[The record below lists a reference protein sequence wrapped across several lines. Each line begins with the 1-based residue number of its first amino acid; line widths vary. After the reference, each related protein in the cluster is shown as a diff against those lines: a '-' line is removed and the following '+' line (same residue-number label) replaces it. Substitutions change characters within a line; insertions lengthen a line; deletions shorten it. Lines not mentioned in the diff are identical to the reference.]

1 MNLLT
6 LGIKA
11 FQYAPRAMA
20 GVRSLLSDPVKST
33 GLVTGGILG
42 GKATEETIN
51 SGILG
56 NSNMIQEGMNFFS
69 SPAINF
75 LNDIRNTPS
84 GSIVTPDQGAIDAEN
99 KFNEELNKK
108 ITTATQDNQ
117 SNILITPEVEQPS
130 GLLTTPEID
139 PLDFS
144 NTTPMPDQSLL
155 SDYILTAEEAPE
167 TEEGLLSESS
177 NPYYSVLAEAVLDMN
192 FNSGSGQQILN
203 QINNMPGIKQ
213 SEIVDTGLDNFL
225 SSKDKVTK
233 EELDNYILENNISTK
248 ITDTFLSD
256 GGVLVGGKMD
266 ITPDYLRNAPTMEKA
281 IQLVQNR
288 GELYDD
294 FIRLG
299 EQGLFGS
306 AGEGVSFNEF
316 ISDSDMETEKEL
328 IQEYLEVRHNLR
340 QVSGVNTEYQDY
352 TLQGGKNYQEMLI
365 TVPTEGRSY
374 IPKHFYNKIPDGE
387 NLIAH
392 ARFNERVING
402 KKTLFI
408 EEIQSD
414 LHQKGRKE
422 GYGFNIDMSPAV
434 NKFNSYLE
442 TIKERYPELANSD
455 SYLGLQSDV
464 KALSEANSIE
474 IANGI
479 KKDIPFYLNDLN
491 DELEEAGYN
500 EAKDGFKLK
509 SNNEFFRDVDT
520 KTEIKGVPDA
530 PFKKNWHELTM
541 KRLIK
546 YAVDNGFEA
555 ISFTS
560 GKMQNE
566 RYDLSKYID
575 NVEVTPSLKAE
586 GKIFIKAYGKG
597 YGSQVYHN
605 HIYPNQLEE
614 YVGKELSE
622 KILKDI
628 EDSNNFNNFNLKE
641 YLSQP
646 QEDNS
651 GADFIKNNALVYND
665 TDLEVG
671 GEGMIGFYDN
681 MLPKFLSK
689 YGKKYGSTLEQANI
703 PGIVEQA
710 RRPGNIQVEEVYDAV
725 GQSGN
730 VFASYEIK
738 MIKDPA
744 TGMNEKYQVIQ
755 TKDGVSNVI
764 AETRNAIESKK
775 IIIDELEGFD
785 VPQFFERKE
794 NVPFMLITPEMKEE
808 IGKKGI
814 TLAKLNSGLLSV
826 A

>member
-1 MNLLT
+1 MSLLNF
-6 LGIKA
+6 GIKA

-51 SGILG
+51 SGIL
-56 NSNMIQEGMNFFS
+56 SNTNLLEEGMNLFS
-69 SPAINF
+69 SPSTFLINRMG
-75 LNDIRNTPS
+75 NIDTPDGAYLGPTEAELEKLRKQQEELS
-84 GSIVTPDQGAIDAEN
+84 NKGKIVTPIP
-99 KFNEELNKK
+99 KEERVSVDD
-108 ITTATQDNQ
+108 TGFTQVQ
-117 SNILITPEVEQPS
+117 QES
-130 GLLTTPEID
+130 GLLSTPEPEPVDGSNIT
-139 PLDFS
+139 PL
-144 NTTPMPDQSLL
+144 PPDAKV

-203 QINNMPGIKQ
+203 QISNMPGIKQ

-225 SSKDKVTK
+225 SGKDKVTK

-352 TLQGGKNYQEMLI
+352 TMQGGKNYKEMLI
-365 TVPTEGRSY
+365 SVPTDGFPY
-374 IPKHFYNKIPDGE
+374 IPPHFTSKVPEGE
-387 NLIAH
+387 NLIGH

-414 LHQKGRKE
+414 LHQKGRKN
-422 GYGFNIDMSPAV
+422 GYKDGNNSLKISNLEKRRDEID
-434 NKFNSYLE
+434 NKRLE
-442 TIKERYPELANSD
+442 ILNNYNNLIAENKIDEAKELDDDIKE
-455 SYLGLQSDV
+455 LGYSV
-464 KALSEANSIE
+464 KSHNEE
-474 IANGI
+474 IN
-479 KKDIPFYLNDLN
+479 
-491 DELEEAGYN
+491 
-500 EAKDGFKLK
+500 KLK
-509 SNNEFFRDVDT
+509 NLA
-520 KTEIKGVPDA
+520 PDA
-530 PFKKNWHELTM
+530 PFKKNWHELLM
-541 KRLIK
+541 KRIIK
-546 YAVDNGFEA
+546 YAVDNDFEA
-555 ISFTS
+555 ISFTP
-560 GKMQNE
+560 GKIQNQ
-566 RYDLSKYID
+566 RYDLSQFID
-575 NVEVTPSLKAE
+575 KVEVVPSLYSAN
-586 GKIFIKAYGKG
+586 KIDLRTFDKTDLLQTYSIK
-597 YGSQVYHN
+597 
-605 HIYPNQLEE
+605 PEQLES

-628 EDSNNFNNFNLKE
+628 KDSNNFNNFNLEE
-641 YLSQP
+641 YLKTPENDS
-646 QEDNS
+646 S
-651 GADFIKNNALVYND
+651 GADFIKEYGLVYDN
-665 TDLEVG
+665 TDLKIG
-671 GEGMIGFYDN
+671 GEGMVGFYDKI
-681 MLPKFLSK
+681 LPSFLNKFS
-689 YGKKYGSTLEQANI
+689 KKYGTSVGQSSI
-703 PGIVEQA
+703 PGLTEQA

-794 NVPFMLITPEMKEE
+794 TIPFMIITPKMKQE

-814 TLAKLNSGLLSV
+814 NIAKLNSGLLSV

>member
-1 MNLLT
+1 MSLFNIGKL
-6 LGIKA
+6 A
-11 FQYAPRAMA
+11 VQYGPRAIA

-84 GSIVTPDQGAIDAEN
+84 GSILTPDQGAIDAEN

-108 ITTATQDNQ
+108 ITTETQDNQ

-225 SSKDKVTK
+225 SGKDKVTK
-233 EELDNYILENNISTK
+233 EELDNYILENNISTQINDK
-248 ITDTFLSD
+248 FLGEKEGQSEYLVAGDAYNDKGSIIDFLDKANTFEQARMYIMNDYDLYQDFFMFLGNKYNQRLVDDWNNDKLTDTQEEN
-256 GGVLVGGKMD
+256 
-266 ITPDYLRNAPTMEKA
+266 YLE
-281 IQLVQNR
+281 
-288 GELYDD
+288 
-294 FIRLG
+294 
-299 EQGLFGS
+299 
-306 AGEGVSFNEF
+306 
-316 ISDSDMETEKEL
+316 
-328 IQEYLEVRHNLR
+328 EYLNDKLGVERSEFVNDTKYGTGDLVVPGGENYKEILISLPTNEKPYVPSHFAG
-340 QVSGVNTEYQDY
+340 QV
-352 TLQGGKNYQEMLI
+352 
-365 TVPTEGRSY
+365 PEG
-374 IPKHFYNKIPDGE
+374 H

-392 ARFNERVING
+392 ARFNEREING

-414 LHQKGRKE
+414 LHQQGRKE
-422 GYGFNIDMSPAV
+422 GYGTELDMSPAV

-464 KALSEANSIE
+464 NALSQANSIE
-474 IANGI
+474 IANSI
-479 KKDIPFYLNDLN
+479 KKDIPYYLNDLN
-491 DELEEAGYN
+491 DELEEAGFN
-500 EAKDGFKLK
+500 EAKDGFELR
-509 SNNEFFRDVDT
+509 SNNYFFRDVDT
-520 KTEIKGVPDA
+520 LTERKGVPDV

-555 ISFTS
+555 ISLTP
-560 GKMQNE
+560 GQIQKD
-566 RYDLSKYID
+566 RYDLSKQISKVEIQKAFPNDLD
-575 NVEVTPSLKAE
+575 NTYVRL
-586 GKIFIKAYGKG
+586 KAYGKDG
-597 YGSQVYHN
+597 DSLV
-605 HIYPNQLEE
+605 INQNIFPEKLSD
-614 YVGKELSE
+614 YVGKDLAD
-622 KILKDI
+622 KINEDRKNKDYLKDG
-628 EDSNNFNNFNLKE
+628 SALE
-641 YLSQP
+641 Y
-646 QEDNS
+646 S
-651 GADFIKNNALVYND
+651 GL
-665 TDLEVG
+665 DLQVG
-671 GEGMIGFYDN
+671 GEGMIGFYDK
-681 MLPKFLSK
+681 MLPSFINKFS
-689 YGKKYGSTLEQANI
+689 KKYGAKLEEGSFGNKEDGAVSFDSGATFDYKGTKLKNAQTIDDVYSIVKKDDYLMSEFKLYLRDDSGEFFDKEVNI
-703 PGIVEQA
+703 E
-710 RRPGNIQVEEVYDAV
+710 NLSDEDLE
-725 GQSGN
+725 
-730 VFASYEIK
+730 SYMNEWLINDYGMEIGTSNFTTVPILEFTPK
-738 MIKDPA
+738 MI
-744 TGMNEKYQVIQ
+744 
-755 TKDGVSNVI
+755 
-764 AETRNAIESKK
+764 
-775 IIIDELEGFD
+775 
-785 VPQFFERKE
+785 
-794 NVPFMLITPEMKEE
+794 EE

>member
-1 MNLLT
+1 MNLLN

-84 GSIVTPDQGAIDAEN
+84 GSILTPDQGAIDAEN

-233 EELDNYILENNISTK
+233 EELDNYILENNISTQINDK
-248 ITDTFLSD
+248 FLGEKEGQSENLVAGDAYNDKGAIIDFLDKANTFEQARIYIMNDYDLYQDFFMFLGNKYNQRLVDDWNNDKLTDTQEEN
-256 GGVLVGGKMD
+256 
-266 ITPDYLRNAPTMEKA
+266 YLE
-281 IQLVQNR
+281 
-288 GELYDD
+288 
-294 FIRLG
+294 
-299 EQGLFGS
+299 
-306 AGEGVSFNEF
+306 
-316 ISDSDMETEKEL
+316 
-328 IQEYLEVRHNLR
+328 EYLNDKLGVERSEFVNDTRYGTGDLVVPGGENYKEILISLPTNEKPYVPSHFAG
-340 QVSGVNTEYQDY
+340 QV
-352 TLQGGKNYQEMLI
+352 
-365 TVPTEGRSY
+365 PEG
-374 IPKHFYNKIPDGE
+374 H

-392 ARFNERVING
+392 ARFNEREING

-414 LHQKGRKE
+414 LHQQGRKE
-422 GYGFNIDMSPAV
+422 GYTDNNLSSEIKELEDRQFAKELEMRDLIANFNNLAINRKNIDADEYSKQYNALENSRKEINREILELSYQA
-434 NKFNSYLE
+434 NKLRTN
-442 TIKERYPELANSD
+442 ND
-455 SYLGLQSDV
+455 
-464 KALSEANSIE
+464 
-474 IANGI
+474 
-479 KKDIPFYLNDLN
+479 KKIPN
-491 DELEEAGYN
+491 
-500 EAKDGFKLK
+500 
-509 SNNEFFRDVDT
+509 T
-520 KTEIKGVPDA
+520 
-530 PFKKNWHELTM
+530 PFKKNWHELTI

-555 ISFTS
+555 ISLTP
-560 GKMQNE
+560 GQIQKD
-566 RYDLSKYID
+566 RYDLSKQISKVEIQKAFPNDSDNTYIR
-575 NVEVTPSLKAE
+575 L
-586 GKIFIKAYGKG
+586 KAYGKDG
-597 YGSQVYHN
+597 DSLVL
-605 HIYPNQLEE
+605 NQNIFPEKLSD
-614 YVGKELSE
+614 YVGKDLAD
-622 KILKDI
+622 KINEDRKNKDYLR
-628 EDSNNFNNFNLKE
+628 DGSALE
-641 YLSQP
+641 Y
-646 QEDNS
+646 S
-651 GADFIKNNALVYND
+651 GL
-665 TDLEVG
+665 DLQVG
-671 GEGMIGFYDN
+671 GEGMIGFYDK
-681 MLPKFLSK
+681 MLPSFINKFS
-689 YGKKYGSTLEQANI
+689 KKYGAKLEEGSFGNKEDGAVSFDSGATFDYKDTKLKNAQTI
-703 PGIVEQA
+703 EDVYSIVKKDDYLMSEFKLYL
-710 RRPGNIQVEEVYDAV
+710 RDDLNELDPDSLVENLSDEDLE
-725 GQSGN
+725 
-730 VFASYEIK
+730 SYMNEWLINDYGMEIGTSNFTTVPILEFTPK
-738 MIKDPA
+738 MI
-744 TGMNEKYQVIQ
+744 
-755 TKDGVSNVI
+755 
-764 AETRNAIESKK
+764 
-775 IIIDELEGFD
+775 
-785 VPQFFERKE
+785 
-794 NVPFMLITPEMKEE
+794 EE

>member
-1 MNLLT
+1 MSLLN

-51 SGILG
+51 SGILS

-84 GSIVTPDQGAIDAEN
+84 GSILTPDQGAIDAEN

-225 SSKDKVTK
+225 LGKDKVTK

-248 ITDTFLSD
+248 INDVVLGDLGSGKQISFVKSRLFLPDSLKD
-256 GGVLVGGKMD
+256 VNSIEDAKLVVNNDYDLYQDFKDFYNASGEDLVVNDPATGSTILRSEATTNFD
-266 ITPDYLRNAPTMEKA
+266 ELEGQEEQNAINDYLYYVHG
-281 IQLVQNR
+281 I
-288 GELYDD
+288 
-294 FIRLG
+294 
-299 EQGLFGS
+299 
-306 AGEGVSFNEF
+306 
-316 ISDSDMETEKEL
+316 TEKDATTKTK
-328 IQEYLEVRHNLR
+328 YD
-340 QVSGVNTEYQDY
+340 SY
-352 TLQGGKNYQEMLI
+352 TLPGGDNYKELLI
-365 TVPTEGRSY
+365 TLPTQNVINFNSSHYSGSDF
-374 IPKHFYNKIPDGE
+374 PSE
-387 NLIAH
+387 NLLISH
-392 ARFNERVING
+392 ARFNEREING

-414 LHQKGRKE
+414 LHQRGRKK
-422 GYGFNIDMSPAV
+422 GYQDSDYNMNVNNLNNEMRSIKRNIID
-434 NKFNSYLE
+434 
-442 TIKERYPELANSD
+442 
-455 SYLGLQSDV
+455 
-464 KALSEANSIE
+464 
-474 IANGI
+474 
-479 KKDIPFYLNDLN
+479 
-491 DELEEAGYN
+491 LEEQLPSLTKDDYN
-500 EAKDGFKLK
+500 
-509 SNNEFFRDVDT
+509 NQIN
-520 KTEIKGVPDA
+520 EIKNLQQKYQDVIEKREKLVQDNKKKVQDT

-555 ISFTS
+555 VAYTP
-560 GKMQNE
+560 GEVQTE
-566 RYDLSKYID
+566 RYNLANYID
-575 NVEVTPSLKAE
+575 NIQVSPSDKAD
-586 GKIFIKAYGKG
+586 GKIYLQAYSEYNQDQI
-597 YGSQVYHN
+597 YGN
-605 HIYPNQLEE
+605 HIYPDQLEE
-614 YVGKELSE
+614 YVGKELSA
-622 KILKDI
+622 KINKD
-628 EDSNNFNNFNLKE
+628 LKE
-641 YLSQP
+641 KNILENYKEAKVLEQKGEFINIDGLSY
-646 QEDNS
+646 S
-651 GADFIKNNALVYND
+651 GL
-665 TDLEVG
+665 DLKVG
-671 GEGMIGFYDN
+671 GEGMTGFYDKI
-681 MLPKFLSK
+681 LPSFLNK
-689 YGKKYGSTLEQANI
+689 YLKKYNNKLSYVPNYKTEGGAYDSNI
-703 PGIVEQA
+703 DATISFGQPINDTPLRDAETIEDALYDVRNNEKLTEEFYEYERYRGIDTDIVNNINDDVLVEQFL
-710 RRPGNIQVEEVYDAV
+710 RSEYDMEYEVD
-725 GQSGN
+725 
-730 VFASYEIK
+730 
-738 MIKDPA
+738 
-744 TGMNEKYQVIQ
+744 GMEPV
-755 TKDGVSNVI
+755 T
-764 AETRNAIESKK
+764 
-775 IIIDELEGFD
+775 IDSL
-785 VPQFFERKE
+785 PFFE
-794 NVPFMLITPEMKEE
+794 ITPEMKEE

>member
-1 MNLLT
+1 MSLLN

-84 GSIVTPDQGAIDAEN
+84 GSILTPDQGAIDAEN

-233 EELDNYILENNISTK
+233 EELDNYILENNISTQINDK
-248 ITDTFLSD
+248 FLGEKEGQSENLVAGDAYNDKGAIIDFLDKANTFEQARIYIMNDYDLYQDFFMFLGNKYNQRLVDDWNNDKLTDTQEEN
-256 GGVLVGGKMD
+256 
-266 ITPDYLRNAPTMEKA
+266 YLE
-281 IQLVQNR
+281 
-288 GELYDD
+288 
-294 FIRLG
+294 
-299 EQGLFGS
+299 
-306 AGEGVSFNEF
+306 
-316 ISDSDMETEKEL
+316 
-328 IQEYLEVRHNLR
+328 EYLNDKLGVERSEFVNDTRYGTGDLVVPGGENYKEILISLPTNEKPYVPSHFAG
-340 QVSGVNTEYQDY
+340 QV
-352 TLQGGKNYQEMLI
+352 
-365 TVPTEGRSY
+365 PEG
-374 IPKHFYNKIPDGE
+374 H

-392 ARFNERVING
+392 ARFNEREING

-414 LHQKGRKE
+414 LHQQGRKE
-422 GYGFNIDMSPAV
+422 GYKVDTPEIIDLKKRRDEIFNKRKDLLNEYNQLISENKIDQA
-434 NKFNSYLE
+434 KQLE
-442 TIKERYPELANSD
+442 
-455 SYLGLQSDV
+455 
-464 KALSEANSIE
+464 
-474 IANGI
+474 
-479 KKDIPFYLNDLN
+479 
-491 DELEEAGYN
+491 DEL
-500 EAKDGFKLK
+500 KLLYE
-509 SNNEFFRDVDT
+509 SLDSHT
-520 KTEIKGVPDA
+520 KEIIRLGGVVPDA

-555 ISFTS
+555 ISLTP
-560 GKMQNE
+560 GQIQKD
-566 RYDLSKYID
+566 RYDLSKQISKVEIQKAFPNDSD
-575 NVEVTPSLKAE
+575 NTYVRL
-586 GKIFIKAYGKG
+586 KAYGKDG
-597 YGSQVYHN
+597 DSLVFN
-605 HIYPNQLEE
+605 ENIFPEKLSD
-614 YVGKELSE
+614 YVGKDLAD
-622 KILKDI
+622 KINEDRKNKDYLR
-628 EDSNNFNNFNLKE
+628 DGSALE
-641 YLSQP
+641 Y
-646 QEDNS
+646 S
-651 GADFIKNNALVYND
+651 GL
-665 TDLEVG
+665 DLQVG
-671 GEGMIGFYDN
+671 GEGMIGFYDK
-681 MLPKFLSK
+681 MLPSFINKFS
-689 YGKKYGSTLEQANI
+689 KKYGAKLEEGSFGNKEDGAVSFDSGATFDYKDTKLKNAQTIEDVYSIAKKDDYLMSEFKLYLRDDLNELD
-703 PGIVEQA
+703 PDSLVE
-710 RRPGNIQVEEVYDAV
+710 NLSDEDLE
-725 GQSGN
+725 
-730 VFASYEIK
+730 SYMNEWLINDYGMEIGTSDFTTVPILEFTPK
-738 MIKDPA
+738 MI
-744 TGMNEKYQVIQ
+744 
-755 TKDGVSNVI
+755 
-764 AETRNAIESKK
+764 
-775 IIIDELEGFD
+775 
-785 VPQFFERKE
+785 
-794 NVPFMLITPEMKEE
+794 EE

>member
-1 MNLLT
+1 MNLLN

-56 NSNMIQEGMNFFS
+56 NSNIIQEGMNFFS

-248 ITDTFLSD
+248 INDTFLSD

-266 ITPDYLRNAPTMEKA
+266 ITPDYLRDAPTMEKA

-352 TLQGGKNYQEMLI
+352 TMQGGKNYKEMLI
-365 TVPTEGRSY
+365 TVPTDGFPY
-374 IPKHFYNKIPDGE
+374 IPPHFTSKIPEGE
-387 NLIAH
+387 NLIGH

-414 LHQKGRKE
+414 LHQKGRKN
-422 GYGFNIDMSPAV
+422 GYKDENNSLKISNLEKRRDEID
-434 NKFNSYLE
+434 NKRLE
-442 TIKERYPELANSD
+442 IL
-455 SYLGLQSDV
+455 V
-464 KALSEANSIE
+464 KYNNL
-474 IANGI
+474 IAENKI
-479 KKDIPFYLNDLN
+479 D
-491 DELEEAGYN
+491 
-500 EAKDGFKLK
+500 EAKELDDDMKELGYSVKSHNEEIDRLK
-509 SNNEFFRDVDT
+509 NLA
-520 KTEIKGVPDA
+520 PDA
-530 PFKKNWHELTM
+530 PFKKNWHELLM
-541 KRLIK
+541 KRIIK
-546 YAVDNGFEA
+546 YAVDNDFEA
-555 ISFTS
+555 ISFTP
-560 GKMQNE
+560 GKIQNQ
-566 RYDLSKYID
+566 RYELSKYI
-575 NVEVTPSLKAE
+575 NKVEVLPSLKKSDLIALHTYD
-586 GKIFIKAYGKG
+586 KQNYKTIHNIKPENID
-597 YGSQVYHN
+597 Q
-605 HIYPNQLEE
+605 
-614 YVGKELSE
+614 YVGKELGE

-628 EDSNNFNNFNLKE
+628 EDSNNFNNFNLNE

-681 MLPKFLSK
+681 ILPKFLSK

>member
-1 MNLLT
+1 MNLLN

-84 GSIVTPDQGAIDAEN
+84 GSILTPDQGAIDAEN

-233 EELDNYILENNISTK
+233 EELDNYILENNISTQINDK
-248 ITDTFLSD
+248 FLGEKEGQSENLVAGDAYNDKGAIIDFLDKANTFEQARIYIMNDYDLYQDFFMFLGNKYNQRLVDDWNNDKLTDTQEEN
-256 GGVLVGGKMD
+256 
-266 ITPDYLRNAPTMEKA
+266 YLE
-281 IQLVQNR
+281 
-288 GELYDD
+288 
-294 FIRLG
+294 
-299 EQGLFGS
+299 
-306 AGEGVSFNEF
+306 
-316 ISDSDMETEKEL
+316 
-328 IQEYLEVRHNLR
+328 EYLNDKLGVERSEFVNDTRYGTGDLVVPGGENYKEILISLPTNEKPYVPSHFAG
-340 QVSGVNTEYQDY
+340 QV
-352 TLQGGKNYQEMLI
+352 
-365 TVPTEGRSY
+365 PEG
-374 IPKHFYNKIPDGE
+374 H

-392 ARFNERVING
+392 ARFNEREING

-414 LHQKGRKE
+414 LHQQGRKE
-422 GYGFNIDMSPAV
+422 GYTDNNLSSEIKELEDRQFAKELEMRDLIANFNNLAINRKNIDADEYSKQYNALENSRKEINREILELSYQA
-434 NKFNSYLE
+434 NKLRTN
-442 TIKERYPELANSD
+442 ND
-455 SYLGLQSDV
+455 
-464 KALSEANSIE
+464 
-474 IANGI
+474 
-479 KKDIPFYLNDLN
+479 KKIPN
-491 DELEEAGYN
+491 
-500 EAKDGFKLK
+500 
-509 SNNEFFRDVDT
+509 T
-520 KTEIKGVPDA
+520 
-530 PFKKNWHELTM
+530 PFKKNWHELTI

-555 ISFTS
+555 ISLTP
-560 GKMQNE
+560 GQIQKD
-566 RYDLSKYID
+566 RYDLSKQISKVEIQKAFPNDSDNTYIR
-575 NVEVTPSLKAE
+575 L
-586 GKIFIKAYGKG
+586 KAYGKDG
-597 YGSQVYHN
+597 DSLVL
-605 HIYPNQLEE
+605 NQNIFPEKLSD
-614 YVGKELSE
+614 YVGKDLAD
-622 KILKDI
+622 KINEDRKNKDYLR
-628 EDSNNFNNFNLKE
+628 DGSALE
-641 YLSQP
+641 Y
-646 QEDNS
+646 S
-651 GADFIKNNALVYND
+651 GL
-665 TDLEVG
+665 DLQVG

-681 MLPKFLSK
+681 MLPSFINKFS
-689 YGKKYGSTLEQANI
+689 KKYGAKLEEGSFGNKEDGAVSFDSGATFDYKGTKLKNAKTI
-703 PGIVEQA
+703 DDVYSIVKEDDYLMSEFKLYL
-710 RRPGNIQVEEVYDAV
+710 RDGLNESDPDSLLENENDENIQ
-725 GQSGN
+725 
-730 VFASYEIK
+730 SYMNEWLINDYGMEIGTSNFTTVPILEFTPK
-738 MIKDPA
+738 MI
-744 TGMNEKYQVIQ
+744 
-755 TKDGVSNVI
+755 
-764 AETRNAIESKK
+764 
-775 IIIDELEGFD
+775 
-785 VPQFFERKE
+785 
-794 NVPFMLITPEMKEE
+794 EE

>member
-1 MNLLT
+1 MSLFNIGKL
-6 LGIKA
+6 A
-11 FQYAPRAMA
+11 VQYGPRAIA

-84 GSIVTPDQGAIDAEN
+84 GSILTPDQGAIDAEN

-203 QINNMPGIKQ
+203 QISNMPGIKQ

-248 ITDTFLSD
+248 INDLVLGEDKGEGTVLQPINDDVTRSFLLDFANTLD
-256 GGVLVGGKMD
+256 GAMTVIENDEGEYYRFQ
-266 ITPDYLRNAPTMEKA
+266 DYLSSKDPALSEKY
-281 IQLVQNR
+281 INDEFNDEEREQYFKEYLNDVHNITVGQVTSKT
-288 GELYDD
+288 EYDD
-294 FIRLG
+294 YTIPGG
-299 EQGLFGS
+299 ENYKEILISLPTNEKPYVPSHF
-306 AGEGVSFNEF
+306 AGQVPEG
-316 ISDSDMETEKEL
+316 
-328 IQEYLEVRHNLR
+328 H
-340 QVSGVNTEYQDY
+340 
-352 TLQGGKNYQEMLI
+352 
-365 TVPTEGRSY
+365 
-374 IPKHFYNKIPDGE
+374 

-392 ARFNERVING
+392 ARFNEREING

-414 LHQKGRKE
+414 LHQQGRKE
-422 GYGFNIDMSPAV
+422 GYTDNNLSSEIKELEDRQFAKELEMRDLIANFNNLAINRKNIDADEYSKQYNALENSRKEINREILELSYQA
-434 NKFNSYLE
+434 NKLRTN
-442 TIKERYPELANSD
+442 ND
-455 SYLGLQSDV
+455 
-464 KALSEANSIE
+464 
-474 IANGI
+474 
-479 KKDIPFYLNDLN
+479 KKIPN
-491 DELEEAGYN
+491 
-500 EAKDGFKLK
+500 
-509 SNNEFFRDVDT
+509 T
-520 KTEIKGVPDA
+520 

-546 YAVDNGFEA
+546 YAIDNGFEA
-555 ISFTS
+555 ISLTP
-560 GKMQNE
+560 GQIQKD
-566 RYDLSKYID
+566 RYNLSKYID
-575 NVEVTPSLKAE
+575 KVEVTPSIRKSGQILLHTYDKS
-586 GKIFIKAYGKG
+586 GHKILHDIKPE
-597 YGSQVYHN
+597 N
-605 HIYPNQLEE
+605 IDR
-614 YVGKELSE
+614 YVGKELGE

-628 EDSNNFNNFNLKE
+628 EDSNNFNNFDLKE
-641 YLSQP
+641 YLSQSE
-646 QEDNS
+646 EDNS
-651 GADFIKNNALVYND
+651 GAEFVKNHALVYNN
-665 TDLEVG
+665 TDLEIG

-681 MLPKFLSK
+681 MLPSFINKFS
-689 YGKKYGSTLEQANI
+689 KKYGAKLEEGSFGNKEDGAVSFDSGATFDYKGTKLKNAKTIDDVYSIVKKDDYLMSEFKLYLRDDSGEFFDKEVNI
-703 PGIVEQA
+703 E
-710 RRPGNIQVEEVYDAV
+710 NLSDEDLE
-725 GQSGN
+725 
-730 VFASYEIK
+730 SYMNEWLINDYGMEIGTSNFTTVPILEFTPK
-738 MIKDPA
+738 MI
-744 TGMNEKYQVIQ
+744 
-755 TKDGVSNVI
+755 
-764 AETRNAIESKK
+764 
-775 IIIDELEGFD
+775 
-785 VPQFFERKE
+785 
-794 NVPFMLITPEMKEE
+794 EE

>member
-1 MNLLT
+1 MSLLN

-84 GSIVTPDQGAIDAEN
+84 GSILTPDQGAIDAEN

-233 EELDNYILENNISTK
+233 EELDNYILENNISTQINDK
-248 ITDTFLSD
+248 FLGEKEGQSENLVAGDAYNDKGAIIDFLDKANTFEQARIYIMNDYDLYQDFFMFLGNKYNQRLVDDWNNDKLTDTQEEN
-256 GGVLVGGKMD
+256 
-266 ITPDYLRNAPTMEKA
+266 YLE
-281 IQLVQNR
+281 
-288 GELYDD
+288 
-294 FIRLG
+294 
-299 EQGLFGS
+299 
-306 AGEGVSFNEF
+306 
-316 ISDSDMETEKEL
+316 
-328 IQEYLEVRHNLR
+328 EYLNDKLGVERSEFVNDTRYGTGDLVVPGGENYKEILISLPTNEKPYVPSHFAG
-340 QVSGVNTEYQDY
+340 QV
-352 TLQGGKNYQEMLI
+352 
-365 TVPTEGRSY
+365 PEG
-374 IPKHFYNKIPDGE
+374 H

-392 ARFNERVING
+392 ARFNEREING

-414 LHQKGRKE
+414 LHQQGRKE
-422 GYGFNIDMSPAV
+422 GYTDNNLSSEIKELEDRQFAKELEMRDLIANFNNLAINRKNIDADEYSKQYNALENSRKEINREILELSYQA
-434 NKFNSYLE
+434 NKLRTN
-442 TIKERYPELANSD
+442 ND
-455 SYLGLQSDV
+455 
-464 KALSEANSIE
+464 
-474 IANGI
+474 
-479 KKDIPFYLNDLN
+479 KKIPN
-491 DELEEAGYN
+491 
-500 EAKDGFKLK
+500 
-509 SNNEFFRDVDT
+509 T
-520 KTEIKGVPDA
+520 
-530 PFKKNWHELTM
+530 PFKKNWHELTI

-555 ISFTS
+555 ISLTP
-560 GKMQNE
+560 GQIQKD
-566 RYDLSKYID
+566 RYDLSKQISKVEIQKAFPNDSDNTYIR
-575 NVEVTPSLKAE
+575 L
-586 GKIFIKAYGKG
+586 KAYGKDG
-597 YGSQVYHN
+597 DSLVL
-605 HIYPNQLEE
+605 NQNIFPEKLSD
-614 YVGKELSE
+614 YVGKDLAD
-622 KILKDI
+622 KINEDRKNKDYLR
-628 EDSNNFNNFNLKE
+628 DGSALE
-641 YLSQP
+641 Y
-646 QEDNS
+646 S
-651 GADFIKNNALVYND
+651 GL
-665 TDLEVG
+665 DLQVG

-681 MLPKFLSK
+681 MLPSFINKFS
-689 YGKKYGSTLEQANI
+689 KKYGAKLEEGSFGNKEDGAVSFDSGATFDYKGTKLKNAKTI
-703 PGIVEQA
+703 DDVYSIVKEDDYLMSEFKLYL
-710 RRPGNIQVEEVYDAV
+710 RDGLNESDPDSLLENENDENIQ
-725 GQSGN
+725 
-730 VFASYEIK
+730 SYMNEWLINDYGMEIGTSNFTTVPILEFTPK
-738 MIKDPA
+738 MI
-744 TGMNEKYQVIQ
+744 
-755 TKDGVSNVI
+755 
-764 AETRNAIESKK
+764 
-775 IIIDELEGFD
+775 
-785 VPQFFERKE
+785 
-794 NVPFMLITPEMKEE
+794 EE

>member
-1 MNLLT
+1 MSLLN

-84 GSIVTPDQGAIDAEN
+84 GSILTPDLGAIDAEN

-108 ITTATQDNQ
+108 ITTATQDDQ

-225 SSKDKVTK
+225 SGKDKVTK

-248 ITDTFLSD
+248 INDVVLGDLGSGKQISFVKSRLFLPDSLKD
-256 GGVLVGGKMD
+256 VNSIEDAKLVVNNDYDLYEDFKSFYNASGEDLVVNDPATGSTTLRSEATTNFEELEGQEEQNA
-266 ITPDYLRNAPTMEKA
+266 INDYLYYVHG
-281 IQLVQNR
+281 I
-288 GELYDD
+288 
-294 FIRLG
+294 
-299 EQGLFGS
+299 
-306 AGEGVSFNEF
+306 
-316 ISDSDMETEKEL
+316 TEKDATIRPKYE
-328 IQEYLEVRHNLR
+328 
-340 QVSGVNTEYQDY
+340 SY
-352 TLQGGKNYQEMLI
+352 TLPGGDNYKELLI
-365 TVPTEGRSY
+365 TLPTQNVINFNSS
-374 IPKHFYNKIPDGE
+374 HFSGSDFPSE
-387 NLIAH
+387 NLLISH
-392 ARFNERVING
+392 ARFNEREIEG

-414 LHQKGRKE
+414 LHQRGRKK
-422 GYGFNIDMSPAV
+422 GYQESDYNMNV
-434 NKFNSYLE
+434 NNLNNEMRS
-442 TIKERYPELANSD
+442 
-455 SYLGLQSDV
+455 
-464 KALSEANSIE
+464 
-474 IANGI
+474 I
-479 KKDIPFYLNDLN
+479 KKNIID
-491 DELEEAGYN
+491 LEEQLPSLTKDDYN
-500 EAKDGFKLK
+500 
-509 SNNEFFRDVDT
+509 NQIN
-520 KTEIKGVPDA
+520 EIKNLEQKYQDVIEKRERLVQDNKKKVQDT

-555 ISFTS
+555 VAYTP
-560 GKMQNE
+560 GEVQTE
-566 RYDLSKYID
+566 RYNLANYID
-575 NVEVTPSLKAE
+575 NIQISPSDKAD
-586 GKIFIKAYGKG
+586 GKIYLQAYSEYNQDQI
-597 YGSQVYHN
+597 YGN
-605 HIYPNQLEE
+605 HIYPDQLEE
-614 YVGKELSE
+614 YVGKELSAKITKDLKE
-622 KILKDI
+622 KNILENYKEAKILEQKGEFINIDGLSYSGL
-628 EDSNNFNNFNLKE
+628 DLK
-641 YLSQP
+641 
-646 QEDNS
+646 
-651 GADFIKNNALVYND
+651 
-665 TDLEVG
+665 VG
-671 GEGMIGFYDN
+671 GEGMTGFYDKI
-681 MLPKFLSK
+681 LPSFLNK
-689 YGKKYGSTLEQANI
+689 YLKKYNNKLSYVPNYKTESGAYSDNI
-703 PGIVEQA
+703 DTTISFGQPIDDTPLRDAQTIEDAFYDVRNDEKLREEFYKYERYRGIDTDIVNNINDDVLVEQFL
-710 RRPGNIQVEEVYDAV
+710 RSEYDME
-725 GQSGN
+725 
-730 VFASYEIK
+730 YEG
-738 MIKDPA
+738 
-744 TGMNEKYQVIQ
+744 TG
-755 TKDGVSNVI
+755 
-764 AETRNAIESKK
+764 IEPVT
-775 IIIDELEGFD
+775 IDSL
-785 VPQFFERKE
+785 PYFE
-794 NVPFMLITPEMKEE
+794 ITPEMKEE

-814 TLAKLNSGLLSV
+814 TMAKLNSGLLSV

>member
-1 MNLLT
+1 MNLLN

-248 ITDTFLSD
+248 ITDTFLD
-256 GGVLVGGKMD
+256 DRGVLVGGKMD
-266 ITPDYLRNAPTMEKA
+266 ITPDYLRDAPTMEKA
-281 IQLVQNR
+281 IQLVQDR

-306 AGEGVSFNEF
+306 AGEGVSFNDF
-316 ISDSDMETEKEL
+316 ISESDMETEKQL
-328 IQEYLEVRHNLR
+328 IQEYLETRHNLR
-340 QVSGVNTEYQDY
+340 QVSGVNTKYQDY
-352 TLQGGKNYQEMLI
+352 TLEGGENYKEMLI
-365 TVPTEGRSY
+365 TVPSEGRSY
-374 IPKHFYNKIPDGE
+374 IPPHFTDKIPDGE

-392 ARFNERVING
+392 ARFNEREING

-422 GYGFNIDMSPAV
+422 GYTDNTLSA
-434 NKFNSYLE
+434 E
-442 TIKERYPELANSD
+442 IKELEDRQFAKELEMRD
-455 SYLGLQSDV
+455 
-464 KALSEANSIE
+464 I
-474 IANGI
+474 IA
-479 KKDIPFYLNDLN
+479 DLN
-491 DELEEAGYN
+491 NLAINRKNMDADEYSAQYQKIENLRKELNKEIVSL
-500 EAKDGFKLK
+500 GFQAQKL
-509 SNNEFFRDVDT
+509 T
-520 KTEIKGVPDA
+520 TEKNKKVPNA

-546 YAVDNGFEA
+546 YAIDNGFEA
-555 ISFTS
+555 ISFTP
-560 GKMQNE
+560 GEIQNE
-566 RYDLSKYID
+566 RYDLSEQID
-575 NVEVTPSLKAE
+575 NVSVAPSEKSPN
-586 GKIFIKAYGKG
+586 KIYIQAYSKG
-597 YGSQVYHN
+597 NLSQILGH
-605 HIYPNQLEE
+605 HILPEQLDD
-614 YVGKELSE
+614 YVGKDLAD
-622 KILKDI
+622 KIRTDINNNKSFQENRDINKLVEEGVVPTGESNLIYKGLDLK
-628 EDSNNFNNFNLKE
+628 
-641 YLSQP
+641 
-646 QEDNS
+646 
-651 GADFIKNNALVYND
+651 
-665 TDLEVG
+665 VG
-671 GEGMIGFYDN
+671 GEGMVGFYDK
-681 MLPKFLSK
+681 MLPSFINKFS
-689 YGKKYGSTLEQANI
+689 KKYGAKLEEGSFGNKKDGAVSFDSGATFDYKDTKLKNAQTIDDVYSIAKKDDYLMSEFKLYLRDDLNELD
-703 PGIVEQA
+703 PDSLVE
-710 RRPGNIQVEEVYDAV
+710 NLSNEELE
-725 GQSGN
+725 
-730 VFASYEIK
+730 SYMNEWLINDYGMEIGTSNFTTVPILEFTPK
-738 MIKDPA
+738 MI
-744 TGMNEKYQVIQ
+744 
-755 TKDGVSNVI
+755 
-764 AETRNAIESKK
+764 
-775 IIIDELEGFD
+775 
-785 VPQFFERKE
+785 
-794 NVPFMLITPEMKEE
+794 EE

>member
-1 MNLLT
+1 MSLLN

-84 GSIVTPDQGAIDAEN
+84 GSILTPDQGAIDAEN

-233 EELDNYILENNISTK
+233 EELDNYILENNISTQINDK
-248 ITDTFLSD
+248 FLGEKEGQSENLVAGDAYNDKGAIIDFLDKANTFEQARIYIMNDYDLYQDFFMFLGNKYNQRLVDDWNNDKLTDTQEEN
-256 GGVLVGGKMD
+256 
-266 ITPDYLRNAPTMEKA
+266 YLE
-281 IQLVQNR
+281 
-288 GELYDD
+288 
-294 FIRLG
+294 
-299 EQGLFGS
+299 
-306 AGEGVSFNEF
+306 
-316 ISDSDMETEKEL
+316 
-328 IQEYLEVRHNLR
+328 EYLNDKLGVERSEFVNDTRYGTGDLVVPGGENYKEILISLPTNEKPYVPSHFAG
-340 QVSGVNTEYQDY
+340 QV
-352 TLQGGKNYQEMLI
+352 
-365 TVPTEGRSY
+365 PEG
-374 IPKHFYNKIPDGE
+374 H

-392 ARFNERVING
+392 ARFNEREING

-414 LHQKGRKE
+414 LHQQGRKE
-422 GYGFNIDMSPAV
+422 GYTDNNLSSEIKELEDRQFAKELEMRDLIANFNNLAINRKNIDADEYSKQYNALENSRKEINREILELSYQA
-434 NKFNSYLE
+434 NKLRTN
-442 TIKERYPELANSD
+442 ND
-455 SYLGLQSDV
+455 
-464 KALSEANSIE
+464 
-474 IANGI
+474 
-479 KKDIPFYLNDLN
+479 KKIPN
-491 DELEEAGYN
+491 
-500 EAKDGFKLK
+500 
-509 SNNEFFRDVDT
+509 T
-520 KTEIKGVPDA
+520 
-530 PFKKNWHELTM
+530 PFKKNWHELTI

-555 ISFTS
+555 ISLTP
-560 GKMQNE
+560 GQIQKD
-566 RYDLSKYID
+566 RYDLSKQISKVEIQKAFPNDSDNTYIR
-575 NVEVTPSLKAE
+575 L
-586 GKIFIKAYGKG
+586 KAYGKDG
-597 YGSQVYHN
+597 DSLVL
-605 HIYPNQLEE
+605 NQNIFPEKLSD
-614 YVGKELSE
+614 YVGKDLAD
-622 KILKDI
+622 KINEDRKNKDYLR
-628 EDSNNFNNFNLKE
+628 DGSALE
-641 YLSQP
+641 Y
-646 QEDNS
+646 S
-651 GADFIKNNALVYND
+651 GL
-665 TDLEVG
+665 DLQVG
-671 GEGMIGFYDN
+671 GEGMIGFYDK
-681 MLPKFLSK
+681 MLPSFINKFS
-689 YGKKYGSTLEQANI
+689 KKYGAKLEEGSFGNKEDGAVSFDSGATFDYKGTKLKNAKTI
-703 PGIVEQA
+703 DDVYSIVKKDDYLMSEFKLYL
-710 RRPGNIQVEEVYDAV
+710 RDGLNESDPDSLLENENDENIQ
-725 GQSGN
+725 
-730 VFASYEIK
+730 SYMNEWLINDYGMEIGTSNFTTVPILEFTPK
-738 MIKDPA
+738 MI
-744 TGMNEKYQVIQ
+744 
-755 TKDGVSNVI
+755 
-764 AETRNAIESKK
+764 
-775 IIIDELEGFD
+775 
-785 VPQFFERKE
+785 
-794 NVPFMLITPEMKEE
+794 EE

>member
-1 MNLLT
+1 MSLLN

-51 SGILG
+51 SGILS

-84 GSIVTPDQGAIDAEN
+84 GSILTPDQGAIDAEN

-233 EELDNYILENNISTK
+233 EELDNYILENNISTQINDK
-248 ITDTFLSD
+248 FLGEKEGQSENLVAGDAYNDKGAIIDFLDKANTFEQARIYIMNDYDLYQDFFMFLGNKYNQRLVDDWNNDKLTDTQEEN
-256 GGVLVGGKMD
+256 
-266 ITPDYLRNAPTMEKA
+266 YLE
-281 IQLVQNR
+281 
-288 GELYDD
+288 
-294 FIRLG
+294 
-299 EQGLFGS
+299 
-306 AGEGVSFNEF
+306 
-316 ISDSDMETEKEL
+316 
-328 IQEYLEVRHNLR
+328 EYLNDKLGVERSEFVNDTRYGTGDLVVPGGENYKEILISLPTNEKPYVPSHFAG
-340 QVSGVNTEYQDY
+340 QV
-352 TLQGGKNYQEMLI
+352 
-365 TVPTEGRSY
+365 PEG
-374 IPKHFYNKIPDGE
+374 H

-392 ARFNERVING
+392 ARFNEREING

-414 LHQKGRKE
+414 LHQQGRKE
-422 GYGFNIDMSPAV
+422 GYTDNNLSSEIKELEDRQFAKELEMRDLIANFNNLAINRKNIDADEYSKQYNALENSRKEINREILELSYQA
-434 NKFNSYLE
+434 NKLRTN
-442 TIKERYPELANSD
+442 ND
-455 SYLGLQSDV
+455 
-464 KALSEANSIE
+464 
-474 IANGI
+474 
-479 KKDIPFYLNDLN
+479 KKIPN
-491 DELEEAGYN
+491 
-500 EAKDGFKLK
+500 
-509 SNNEFFRDVDT
+509 T
-520 KTEIKGVPDA
+520 
-530 PFKKNWHELTM
+530 PFKKNWHELTI

-555 ISFTS
+555 ISLTP
-560 GKMQNE
+560 GQIQKD
-566 RYDLSKYID
+566 RYDLSKQISKVEIQKAFPNDSDNTYIR
-575 NVEVTPSLKAE
+575 L
-586 GKIFIKAYGKG
+586 KAYGKDG
-597 YGSQVYHN
+597 DSLVL
-605 HIYPNQLEE
+605 NQNIFPEKLSD
-614 YVGKELSE
+614 YVGKDLAD
-622 KILKDI
+622 KINEDRKNKDYLR
-628 EDSNNFNNFNLKE
+628 DGSALE
-641 YLSQP
+641 Y
-646 QEDNS
+646 S
-651 GADFIKNNALVYND
+651 GL
-665 TDLEVG
+665 DLQVG

-681 MLPKFLSK
+681 MLPSFINKFS
-689 YGKKYGSTLEQANI
+689 KKYGAKLEEGSFGNKEDGAVSFDSGATFDYKGTKLKNAKTI
-703 PGIVEQA
+703 DDVYSIVKEDDYLMSEFKLYL
-710 RRPGNIQVEEVYDAV
+710 RDGLNESDPDSLLENENDENIQ
-725 GQSGN
+725 
-730 VFASYEIK
+730 SYMNEWLINDYGMEIGTSNFTTVPILEFTPK
-738 MIKDPA
+738 MI
-744 TGMNEKYQVIQ
+744 
-755 TKDGVSNVI
+755 
-764 AETRNAIESKK
+764 
-775 IIIDELEGFD
+775 
-785 VPQFFERKE
+785 
-794 NVPFMLITPEMKEE
+794 EE

>member
-1 MNLLT
+1 MSLLN

-248 ITDTFLSD
+248 ITDTFLD
-256 GGVLVGGKMD
+256 DRGVLVGGKMD
-266 ITPDYLRNAPTMEKA
+266 ITPDYLRDAPTMEKA
-281 IQLVQNR
+281 IQLVQDR

-306 AGEGVSFNEF
+306 AGEGVSFNDF
-316 ISDSDMETEKEL
+316 ISESDMETEKQL
-328 IQEYLEVRHNLR
+328 IQEYLETRHNLR
-340 QVSGVNTEYQDY
+340 QVSGVNTKYQDY
-352 TLQGGKNYQEMLI
+352 TLEGGENYKEMLI
-365 TVPTEGRSY
+365 TVPSEGRSY
-374 IPKHFYNKIPDGE
+374 IPPHFTDKIPDGE

-392 ARFNERVING
+392 ARFNEREING

-422 GYGFNIDMSPAV
+422 GYTDNTLSA
-434 NKFNSYLE
+434 E
-442 TIKERYPELANSD
+442 IKELEDRQFAKELEMRD
-455 SYLGLQSDV
+455 
-464 KALSEANSIE
+464 I
-474 IANGI
+474 IA
-479 KKDIPFYLNDLN
+479 DLN
-491 DELEEAGYN
+491 NLAINRKNMDADEYSAQYQKIENLRKELNKEIVSL
-500 EAKDGFKLK
+500 GFQAQKL
-509 SNNEFFRDVDT
+509 T
-520 KTEIKGVPDA
+520 TEKNKKVPNA

-546 YAVDNGFEA
+546 YAIDNGFEA
-555 ISFTS
+555 ISFTP
-560 GKMQNE
+560 GEIQNE
-566 RYDLSKYID
+566 RYDLSEQID
-575 NVEVTPSLKAE
+575 NVSVAPSEKSPN
-586 GKIFIKAYGKG
+586 KIYIQAYSKG
-597 YGSQVYHN
+597 NLSQILGH
-605 HIYPNQLEE
+605 HILPEQLDD
-614 YVGKELSE
+614 YVGKDLAD
-622 KILKDI
+622 KIRTDINNNKSFQENRDINKLVEEGVVPTGESNLIYKGLDLK
-628 EDSNNFNNFNLKE
+628 
-641 YLSQP
+641 
-646 QEDNS
+646 
-651 GADFIKNNALVYND
+651 
-665 TDLEVG
+665 VG
-671 GEGMIGFYDN
+671 GEGMVGFYDK
-681 MLPKFLSK
+681 MLPSFINKFS
-689 YGKKYGSTLEQANI
+689 KKYGAKLEEGSFGNKKDGAVSFDSGATFDYKDTKLKNAQTIDDVYSIAKKDDYLMSEFKLYLRDDLNELD
-703 PGIVEQA
+703 PDSLVE
-710 RRPGNIQVEEVYDAV
+710 NLSNEELE
-725 GQSGN
+725 
-730 VFASYEIK
+730 SYMNEWLINDYGMEIGTSNFTTVPILEFTPK
-738 MIKDPA
+738 MI
-744 TGMNEKYQVIQ
+744 
-755 TKDGVSNVI
+755 
-764 AETRNAIESKK
+764 
-775 IIIDELEGFD
+775 
-785 VPQFFERKE
+785 
-794 NVPFMLITPEMKEE
+794 EE